1 MLMLIQIW
9 LTIAIR
15 HRFELYECLL
25 YVSVCVCVCVSNFIK
40 RCRRSRRRIT
50 VHCTSVARSRTS
62 VHRRTLNAVSSARWC
77 SCSRHAGGMSGQLSR
92 TGTRTHT
99 RTHREAKTR
108 TSTDTN
114 LTWCVAERSQSVESC
129 SSREETRWWT
139 SATRSPS
146 ICFALCDPVTLTF
159 DRLT

>member
-1 MLMLIQIW
+1 MSAFYM
-9 LTIAIR
+9 
-15 HRFELYECLL
+15 CLC
-25 YVSVCVCVCVSNFIK
+25 VCVCVCQQLHQEMQTK
-40 RCRRSRRRIT
+40 Q
-50 VHCTSVARSRTS
+50 TSYYCAL
-62 VHRRTLNAVSSARWC
+62 HLGRTLKDQCSSTDPERSVISEMMQLLKTRWRDVWPAI
-77 SCSRHAGGMSGQLSR
+77 SHRYTH
-92 TGTRTHT
+92 THT